1 VKPFSQGVH
10 KAAFYPDR
18 RFSSLVAMSCG
29 TILREKYCLLLER
42 LDRFYNNYEMN
53 FVSLQEV
60 FGNPIYQD
68 LPKILLKFNEIKHI
82 QKSHP
87 SLGAKRRKT
96 QLFSWL
102 GL

>member
-1 VKPFSQGVH
+1 
-10 KAAFYPDR
+10 
-18 RFSSLVAMSCG
+18 MSCG